1 MPAKPTADETAATPA
16 NNPPAST
23 EATSEKPGETSDKV
37 VLGSDE
43 LFTGIPGS
51 DKLEMV
57 DAAIWFADPKNNE
70 VFEFDLPLG
79 MSAGR
84 AQVKG
89 VDANPLTR
97 AKIELG
103 RQLYFDPR
111 LSADGTVSCST
122 CHDPDEGF
130 GRHTKFGVGIGGQQ
144 GGRNSPVSYNRI
156 LSDLQFW
163 DGRAS
168 SLEEQATGPIANPI
182 EMGNTHEECVTTI
195 AKSPVYQAEFK
206 AVFGAL
212 NIDTVAQAIASF
224 ERAIVTGPSPYD
236 YEEQLRP
243 FAGTDPEDLKD
254 DNPELYQKYLAYK
267 KLADEHPMSESAKRG
282 RDIFF
287 GTKGNCTACHVGAN
301 FTDEKYHNLG
311 IGMDQDPEHV
321 DHGREAVTKDDKD
334 FGAFKTP
341 TIRNMEFAG
350 PYMHDGSL
358 ATLEEVV
365 DWYAKGGHPNP
376 HLDEKIKKLDLSDQD
391 KKDLV
396 EFIKATSGR
405 FPKIER
411 GRIPS

>member
-1 MPAKPTADETAATPA
+1 M
-16 NNPPAST
+16 
-23 EATSEKPGETSDKV
+23 
-37 VLGSDE
+37 
-43 LFTGIPGS
+43 
-51 DKLEMV
+51 
-57 DAAIWFADPKNNE
+57 
-70 VFEFDLPLG
+70 
-79 MSAGR
+79 
-84 AQVKG
+84 
-89 VDANPLTR
+89 
-97 AKIELG
+97 
-103 RQLYFDPR
+103 
-111 LSADGTVSCST
+111 
-122 CHDPDEGF
+122 
-130 GRHTKFGVGIGGQQ
+130 
-144 GGRNSPVSYNRI
+144 SYNRI

-243 FAGTDPEDLKD
+243 FAGTDPDDLKD
-254 DNPELYQKYLAYK
+254 DNPELYQKYLDYK

-301 FTDEKYHNLG
+301 FSDEKYHNLG

-376 HLDEKIKKLDLSDQD
+376 HLDEKIKKLDSSDQD

-396 EFIKATSGR
+396 EFIKAH
-405 FPKIER
+405 ER
-411 GRIPS
+411 QLSQDRAGAVSRLGDRVAPL

>member
-1 MPAKPTADETAATPA
+1 M
-16 NNPPAST
+16 
-23 EATSEKPGETSDKV
+23 
-37 VLGSDE
+37 
-43 LFTGIPGS
+43 
-51 DKLEMV
+51 
-57 DAAIWFADPKNNE
+57 
-70 VFEFDLPLG
+70 
-79 MSAGR
+79 
-84 AQVKG
+84 
-89 VDANPLTR
+89 
-97 AKIELG
+97 
-103 RQLYFDPR
+103 
-111 LSADGTVSCST
+111 
-122 CHDPDEGF
+122 
-130 GRHTKFGVGIGGQQ
+130 
-144 GGRNSPVSYNRI
+144 
-156 LSDLQFW
+156 
-163 DGRAS
+163 
-168 SLEEQATGPIANPI
+168 
-182 EMGNTHEECVTTI
+182 
-195 AKSPVYQAEFK
+195 
-206 AVFGAL
+206 L